1 MTQSNMD
8 KEGLS
13 QVMKQIMKDIQKDFH
28 DPHFWEQDDVE
39 VTAPY
44 STLGRSLNRER
55 NVPAVRVD
63 GLSRTFNIDI
73 QIFSAAS
80 DY

>member
-28 DPHFWEQDDVE
+28 DPHFWEQDDIEVE
-39 VTAPY
+39 GLVMGVYEFKENAQE
-44 STLGRSLNRER
+44 LG
-55 NVPAVRVD
+55 
-63 GLSRTFNIDI
+63 F
-73 QIFSAAS
+73 QIGIS
-80 DY
+80 